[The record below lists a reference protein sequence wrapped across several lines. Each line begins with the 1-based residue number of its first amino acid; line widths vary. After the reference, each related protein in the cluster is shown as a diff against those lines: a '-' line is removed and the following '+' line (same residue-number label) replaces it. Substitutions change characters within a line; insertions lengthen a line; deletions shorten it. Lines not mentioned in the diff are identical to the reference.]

1 MNSKRRLIDA
11 NRIVEVAERAY
22 NAWNLANAT
31 ADSKREINRVYKMME
46 LCKAVRAVAMDCPTV
61 DAVEVVRCAQCMY
74 LFRDEETQK
83 LSCGIHGHTL
93 MELTDQSFCS
103 AGMTEAQWLA
113 LHGDELEDGDPLKPK

>member
-1 MNSKRRLIDA
+1 MADQMRLIDA
-11 NRIVEVAERAY
+11 NMLEDKLHDTEFAMLCPLDEVC
-22 NAWNLANAT
+22 T
-31 ADSKREINRVYKMME
+31 VID
-46 LCKAVRAVAMDCPTV
+46 CCPTV
-61 DAVEVVRCAQCMY
+61 DAVEVIRCAQCLY
-74 LFRDEETQK
+74 LSRNEETQK

>member
-1 MNSKRRLIDA
+1 MMAGEMRLIDA
-11 NRIVEVAERAY
+11 NALVEKFWQPECR
-22 NAWNLANAT
+22 T
-31 ADSKREINRVYKMME
+31 QTRRDF
-46 LCKAVRAVAMDCPTV
+46 VAMVNYAPTI
-61 DAVEVVRCAQCMY
+61 DAVEVIRCAQCMY

>member
-1 MNSKRRLIDA
+1 MAGEMRLIDVSKV
-11 NRIVEVAERAY
+11 I
-22 NAWNLANAT
+22 NAMQKCLDESPDKKGTVTYFAFEALIECL
-31 ADSKREINRVYKMME
+31 KQE
-46 LCKAVRAVAMDCPTV
+46 PTV
-61 DAVEVVRCAQCMY
+61 DAVEVIRCAQCLY
-74 LFRDEETQK
+74 LSRNEETQK